1 MFVLREILYF
11 SSLCSCGQPRGSA
24 HSKVGGA
31 KAEDEAVEEFGYHC
45 NITTLSQVPSR
56 WYEVLQVELLFN
68 TLPISIPNIVLY
80 VWCVPSGFPLAK
92 DPYANAQGLQILE
105 GEASPEDTASARY
118 GKVTARNLLA
128 AHLAA
133 CIVAVIG

>member
-1 MFVLREILYF
+1 M
-11 SSLCSCGQPRGSA
+11 
-24 HSKVGGA
+24 
-31 KAEDEAVEEFGYHC
+31 
-45 NITTLSQVPSR
+45 
-56 WYEVLQVELLFN
+56 LQVELLFN
-68 TLPISIPNIVLY
+68 TLPISIPNIVCM
-80 VWCVPSGFPLAK
+80 CVPSGFPLAK